1 MEFVTGIVEN
11 ETVSFSTEHKGFSRS
26 TVNFVTELVRNGTVP
41 FLTTGSFLSE
51 PLTKR
56 FCYRSQQGTTSSLP
70 VFLQPAKPT
79 SNLF

>member
-1 MEFVTGIVEN
+1 MTDIAEN
-11 ETVSFSTEHKGFSRS
+11 ETVSFSAKHLCVNRS
-26 TVNFVTELVRNGTVP
+26 AVDFVTDLVRNGTVP

-51 PLTKR
+51 PMTKR